1 MTLSD
6 YNAMRQRILALADEV
21 QSAKRPDYTIENAD
35 VLHNFKSVGSRLGL
49 SPTQVSRVYAMKH
62 EDAIT
67 RMCLNPGGVF
77 SEPPALRVADR
88 INYATLE
95 LALLIDAGVEVWPSG
110 G

>member
-1 MTLSD
+1 MTLAQ
-6 YNAMRQRILALADEV
+6 YNEMRKRIIDLAEAV
-21 QSAKRPDYTIENAD
+21 QSAKRPDYTVENAD
-35 VLHNFKSVGSRLGL
+35 VLHNFKSVAARLNL
-49 SPTQVSRVYAMKH
+49 TPTEVSRVYALKH

-95 LALLIDAGVEVWPSG
+95 LALLIDAGVEVWP
-110 G
+110 